1 MMVSSRRKRTVVGL
15 FWLILLLCLVSGPV
29 GAQDETATEE
39 PAAEE
44 EAPAEET
51 PATTQ
56 SDSIVPSYLVITE
69 KDESSVPTVGLRVA
83 GINGSGGALNPELNA
98 FTIRHN
104 GEVVIPDETRPEQ
117 VGTLTVFLLDLTSG
131 VEDQLATVQAL
142 IQAYAGPDYMTEQ
155 VDYVAIYQTSE
166 ESPVQLLAPESF
178 YNGVANYFTNN
189 AIEAQAGPTAL
200 VDSLSS
206 LLGQINELKPDP
218 AMLASIFVIS
228 DGTDP
233 LSTGDPLEVAPQAA
247 ALGIPLYGVGVTNS
261 NLSADLTASGHE
273 YLANLSAGS
282 RGAYSE
288 LGDAAATA
296 TAYTQAASL
305 SDHWWLLYTVPDATG
320 GTFPVEVSL
329 LHEPEVT
336 AETTVTVAGT
346 TPSVSLNIPEESRQ
360 LSLPNLDEPV
370 VLGFSATVAWLDG
383 GQRTVQS
390 AELLVNGQTV
400 GAVDPATL
408 GAFESEISNLAY
420 GTNTVQIQIVDEQ
433 GLEARSPAVTLTIQ
447 EGPQAIPEEL
457 APSTPWTQYL
467 TYCLVGLLALAL
479 IAGVVLF
486 ILERRG
492 LLRVSPRR
500 AKPAV
505 DSASAPPSAPPPAAR
520 PAPATEMH
528 MHQVE
533 PDIPAAPPEPAAYL
547 EVVQSESRMPA
558 RIPLSGPQTRLGRSP
573 QQAEIAFEND
583 ITVSRLHATITWDGD
598 MFHIY
603 DENSTSGT
611 WVNDQQVIDYGLQ
624 LLDGDELY
632 LGKVTLRFHMPG

>member
-1 MMVSSRRKRTVVGL
+1 MMTSSRRKRTVVGL
-15 FWLILLLCLVSGPV
+15 IWLVLLLCLVSRPA
-29 GAQDETATEE
+29 GAQDETPTEE
-39 PAAEE
+39 PAS
-44 EAPAEET
+44 EET
-51 PATTQ
+51 PAAAQ
-56 SDSIVPSYLVITE
+56 SDSAVPSYLLITD

-83 GINGSGGALNPELNA
+83 GINSGGGALNPELNA

-104 GEVVIPDETRPEQ
+104 GEVVIPDETRSEA
-117 VGTLTVFLLDLTSG
+117 VGTLTIFLLDLTSG
-131 VEDQLATVQAL
+131 VEDQLPAVQAL
-142 IQAYAGPDYMTEQ
+142 IEGYASPDFMTET
-155 VDYVAIYQTSE
+155 VDYVAIYRTTE

-178 YNGVANYFTNN
+178 HNGVANHFTVTPL
-189 AIEAQAGPTAL
+189 EAQSGPTAL
-200 VDSLSS
+200 IDSLSS

-233 LSTGDPLEVAPQAA
+233 LSTGDPADIAPLAA
-247 ALGIPLYGVGVTNS
+247 ELGVPLHGVGVTNS
-261 NLSADLTASGHE
+261 NLSAELTASGHD
-273 YLANLSAGS
+273 YLATLGAGS
-282 RGAYSE
+282 RGTYSDVE
-288 LGDAAATA
+288 DNAAVT

-305 SDHWWLLYTVPDATG
+305 SDHWWLLYTVPDAAG

-346 TPSVSLNIPEESRQ
+346 TPSVSLNIPAESRQ
-360 LSLPNLDEPV
+360 LSLPNLDAPV
-370 VLGFSATVAWLDG
+370 VLGFSATVTWLDG
-383 GQRTVQS
+383 SQRTVQT
-390 AELLVNGQTV
+390 AELLVNGETV
-400 GAVDPATL
+400 GTIDPATL
-408 GAFESEISNLAY
+408 SGFESEIANLAY
-420 GTNTVQIQIVDEQ
+420 GANTVQIQIVDEQ

-447 EGPQAIPEEL
+447 EGPQEIPEEL
-457 APSTPWTQYL
+457 APNTPWMQYV
-467 TYCLVGLLALAL
+467 TYCLVGLLVVAL

-492 LLRVSPRR
+492 LLRASPRR
-500 AKPAV
+500 AKPSV
-505 DSASAPPSAPPPAAR
+505 APPPAPPPAPTPAAR

-528 MHQVE
+528 MHQLQPVE
-533 PDIPAAPPEPAAYL
+533 PAAPAGPAAYL
-547 EVVQSESRMPA
+547 EVVHSESRMPTH
-558 RIPLSGPQTRLGRSP
+558 IPLSGPQTRLGRSP

-598 MFHIY
+598 MYHIY

-632 LGKVTLRFHMPG
+632 LGKVTLRFHLPG